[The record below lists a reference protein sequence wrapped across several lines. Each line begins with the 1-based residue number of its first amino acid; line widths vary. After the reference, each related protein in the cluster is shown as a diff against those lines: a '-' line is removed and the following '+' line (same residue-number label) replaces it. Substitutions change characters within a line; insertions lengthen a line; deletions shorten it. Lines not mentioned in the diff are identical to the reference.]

1 MDMAI
6 TTYSAVK
13 QHDGQ
18 PSNSV
23 LALPIE
29 LLEHI
34 LLFCHPRDVS
44 RFSRT
49 CRFSGDF
56 VHRSVDSYFWRQLFT
71 SFFDDPR
78 HGIRPFFADPSS
90 YDWKGELRRLFLSPG
105 FPTTLPASHNVEWL
119 GNILRSSHLLDVSF
133 SKREAKFGDRLKAYM
148 ALSLKD
154 EDDWDDLLD
163 SPDMRTKSR
172 CLVYDLRNYC
182 AENSWGPYHFDG
194 TINWTHVNCIINVV
208 VFNIRE
214 QPSVYQ
220 AMPPV
225 GLQAIRPYSAPG
237 DYSGP
242 DWAGV
247 EGTWRRYVCFMDYR
261 DLFAFNFSGAHDG
274 PRDPSFFDDRTFREA
289 TRLMDINLHLI
300 PQEQM
305 RVKFPQG
312 DPPTRAHPQ
321 YETLYF
327 SGISRGASAGH
338 EAIVQGFVYMGE
350 DYHPRWRLT
359 SLHDGHP
366 QWRCQFCHCL
376 RTHRLNRSILALKAS
391 RSVMWAAR
399 LGLLGTGLRF
409 TTRTVIQLAPSGF
422 GKLVRAPPPLVQTI
436 PMPYYFDLYASEFL
450 ISHLVQIYIV
460 SYKLCVHSNF
470 VHTNLFF
477 NFRLQRFNVWDRS
490 NRNDAR
496 CINLK
501 QDENHDEIDNYSK
514 RTVG

>member
-6 TTYSAVK
+6 AADSSVK
-13 QHDGQ
+13 QLDGQ
-18 PSNSV
+18 PSKGV
-23 LALPIE
+23 LALPME

-49 CRFSGDF
+49 CRFSGDL
-56 VHRSVDSYFWRQLFT
+56 VHRSADQFFWRQLFT
-71 SFFDDPR
+71 LSFDDPR
-78 HGIRPFFADPSS
+78 HGIRPFCTDPSS
-90 YDWKGELRRLFLSPG
+90 YDWKGNLVRRMTAEQDAFIDTGDRTSALETFISVAEEALPIARISDD
-105 FPTTLPASHNVEWL
+105 FPDSFNVEWL
-119 GNILRSSHLLDVSF
+119 GNILRNSHLLDASF
-133 SKREAKFGDRLKAYM
+133 SKREAQFADRLKAYM
-148 ALSLKD
+148 ALSLKED
-154 EDDWDDLLD
+154 DDWDDLLD
-163 SPDMRTKSR
+163 SPDMRTHSR

-182 AENSWGPYHFDG
+182 AENSWGPYHLDG

-220 AMPPV
+220 ARPPV

-274 PRDPSFFDDRTFREA
+274 PRDPSFFDDGTFREA

-300 PQEQM
+300 PREQM

-327 SGISRGASAGH
+327 SGTSRGASTGQ
-338 EAIVQGFVYMGE
+338 EATVQGFAYMGE
-350 DYHPRWRLT
+350 DYRPRWRLT

-366 QWRCQFCHCL
+366 QW
-376 RTHRLNRSILALKAS
+376 S
-391 RSVMWAAR
+391 
-399 LGLLGTGLRF
+399 
-409 TTRTVIQLAPSGF
+409 
-422 GKLVRAPPPLVQTI
+422 
-436 PMPYYFDLYASEFL
+436 SEG
-450 ISHLVQIYIV
+450 VQIG
-460 SYKLCVHSNF
+460 H
-470 VHTNLFF
+470 
-477 NFRLQRFNVWDRS
+477 
-490 NRNDAR
+490 
-496 CINLK
+496 
-501 QDENHDEIDNYSK
+501 
-514 RTVG
+514 VGSAIGVAGNWSAFQHEDGDPVGPFWLWKIS